1 MTFCNGALTPASS
14 ARVHAQVV
22 LHKLAEQSVHGEQTS
37 PNRPSKI
44 KVRVRPPEGSLRQL
58 GPEAADWRDADPFIP
73 E

>member
-1 MTFCNGALTPASS
+1 
-14 ARVHAQVV
+14 VV